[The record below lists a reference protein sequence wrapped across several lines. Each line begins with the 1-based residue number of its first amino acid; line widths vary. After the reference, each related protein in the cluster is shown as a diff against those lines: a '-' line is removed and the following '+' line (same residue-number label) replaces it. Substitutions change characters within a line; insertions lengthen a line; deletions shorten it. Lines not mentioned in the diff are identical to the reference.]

1 MFTLLFIHLL
11 CNSTLFPSFNNFRF
25 HLFCLLASL
34 NVCAVLP
41 PTWCGWHLYCSNS
54 VTLICEARSEWVNS
68 FTYSKCHH
76 TRVVFFICSAIYR
89 YGYYLT
95 IDCCFFRNKT
105 KTRCHLWLC
114 LCLNRSMRVLF
125 IFYSKARKS
134 FFSFCS
140 AYSVALS
147 ALQVRRRLYA
157 PLTNFDT
164 LWRGDLIFRRIYI
177 AS

>member
-134 FFSFCS
+134 FFFHFVLHILLLCLLCKYEEDFTHHWRISI
-140 AYSVALS
+140 
-147 ALQVRRRLYA
+147 LYDA
-157 PLTNFDT
+157 AT
-164 LWRGDLIFRRIYI
+164 
-177 AS
+177 